1 MPLLAD
7 NLASRIAAILL
18 AGLAV
23 MLSIGALLLVWP
35 GGDGGGVRLYQ
46 LPLPSEARAIV
57 EALEATPPDVR
68 PKVIAA
74 LDTGVIGV
82 RGLADFPPPLRRARP
97 ADARDPGFSA
107 YQAALGGRTWRIDVR
122 RGGRL
127 RDAPLPGRHALRLVV
142 RLHDGAG
149 RGEVVALSRR
159 PPQSARQFL
168 GRAALA
174 AAALLGV
181 MLLILALAVLQTTR
195 PVTALA
201 RAVARFGDELETEAL
216 PPEPLPLSGPREIR
230 QLSAAFNAM
239 QARIRGLVDE
249 RTRMLAAIAHDLRTY
264 LTRLTLRAEFIDD
277 PVQRAKAAAD
287 LSEMSRLLDDTLLFA
302 GQTAGRGE
310 GARPVDL
317 RGELEVLVEL
327 RAETGEAVALADGPA
342 LTVRAAPMA
351 LRRMLANLVDNALRY
366 GGGATIQA
374 RADGGFARIA
384 VLDRGPGLPE
394 AALSRIIEPFER
406 GEASR
411 NRGIGGAGLGLSIVQ
426 ALARAHGGRL
436 ELANREGGGLE
447 AAVLL
452 PLAGEE

>member
-7 NLASRIAAILL
+7 NLASRIAGILL
-18 AGLAV
+18 AGLAI
-23 MLSIGALLLVWP
+23 MLAIGAVLLIWP

-57 EALEATPPDVR
+57 QALEATPPAVR
-68 PKVIAA
+68 PRVIAA

-82 RGLADFPPPLRRARP
+82 RAVPQFPPPLRRARP

-107 YQAALGGRTWRIDVR
+107 YQAALGDRRWRIDVR

-127 RDAPLPGRHALRLVV
+127 RDAPLPGRHALRLIV
-142 RLHDGAG
+142 RLEN
-149 RGEVVALSRR
+149 GEVVVLSRR

-168 GRAALA
+168 GRAVLA

-181 MLLILALAVLQTTR
+181 MLLMLALAVLQTTG
-195 PVTALA
+195 PVAALA
-201 RAVARFGDELETEAL
+201 RAVTRFGDELEAK
-216 PPEPLPLSGPREIR
+216 PLPLSGPREIR

-287 LSEMSRLLDDTLLFA
+287 LAEMSRLLDDTLLFA
-302 GQTAGRGE
+302 GQAAGRGE
-310 GARPVDL
+310 GARPIDL
-317 RGELEVLVEL
+317 RRELETLVET
-327 RAETGEAVALADGPA
+327 RAEMGETIGLADGPA
-342 LTVRAAPMA
+342 PAVLATPMA

-366 GGGATIQA
+366 GGGGASIET
-374 RADGGFARIA
+374 RVEDGFVRIA
-384 VLDRGPGLPE
+384 VLDRGPGLPQ
-394 AALSRIIEPFER
+394 A
-406 GEASR
+406 
-411 NRGIGGAGLGLSIVQ
+411 
-426 ALARAHGGRL
+426 ALARI
-436 ELANREGGGLE
+436 
-447 AAVLL
+447 V
-452 PLAGEE
+452 